1 MSSPLRSQGSLGC
14 TMSKSDWLVCVGLV
28 CLLSIFAIEF
38 HFDVSQRDAF
48 SWMDPQQYYGFA
60 VSLFEGTR
68 PFNDFEVASI
78 FPFFVFPAVAIENSV
93 ASALWTNFIF
103 AVILVVGVH
112 LLSMELALKTPSPW
126 IALTVLCSPLLIGL
140 SRSLY
145 VEFSLSALVTLC
157 FVFWLKMLRNER
169 IFPWVIFGGLFYI
182 GILTKM
188 TFPLFFFLPSV
199 LYGIGLLARGEVK
212 VMVRLALVLI
222 IPAVAAVG
230 TVWVFFPRA
239 FLNYY
244 LSFANTTIPISY
256 LFGPHEA
263 FSIESC
269 TYYFIQVGKNLLW
282 LLTPL
287 LLLALF
293 FPKWSYRGFKF
304 GALANPRVLLGA
316 WLIGPL
322 ILLIPQVVK
331 EPRHLAPCV
340 VPAVILIFMGIES
353 LPFAWLRRLGV
364 AMTVLLSIGQ
374 FSLITSH
381 AITSPYFF
389 DKPLRIADL
398 QRKMFVTD
406 PNEEAYRYTP
416 GQFIRDHW
424 LFNQSIAIAGF
435 EANEGLALSWAF
447 QPAVVIDLDTFDDV
461 SKVSDDPCYRE
472 FNDLSILAALN
483 TYNRRCGW
491 FQYHA
496 PFSSAV
502 TVENADLILL
512 KNQAATDWA
521 ERYPGYALQ
530 FVFDSGSGPVT
541 VLRNLS
547 PNRHSF
553 RELYAIQ
560 FLSRHPERLADDE
573 NAIAFDLRV
582 TAMLRGDIGTASEV
596 AELFPA
602 VSQAKVPR
610 RKIYFIAGSGND
622 LHQHVEMRIYRSL
635 LSQPPKTGK

>member
-48 SWMDPQQYYGFA
+48 SWMDPQQYFGFA

-230 TVWVFFPRA
+230 TVWVFSRGL
-239 FLNYY
+239 FL
-244 LSFANTTIPISY
+244 II
-256 LFGPHEA
+256 
-263 FSIESC
+263 I
-269 TYYFIQVGKNLLW
+269 
-282 LLTPL
+282 
-287 LLLALF
+287 LALLIRRF
-293 FPKWSYRGFKF
+293 RYLIYLDPTKHFPSSR
-304 GALANPRVLLGA
+304 ALT
-316 WLIGPL
+316 
-322 ILLIPQVVK
+322 ILFRLEKICSGCS
-331 EPRHLAPCV
+331 RHYCC
-340 VPAVILIFMGIES
+340 
-353 LPFAWLRRLGV
+353 
-364 AMTVLLSIGQ
+364 
-374 FSLITSH
+374 SH
-381 AITSPYFF
+381 Y
-389 DKPLRIADL
+389 
-398 QRKMFVTD
+398 
-406 PNEEAYRYTP
+406 
-416 GQFIRDHW
+416 
-424 LFNQSIAIAGF
+424 
-435 EANEGLALSWAF
+435 
-447 QPAVVIDLDTFDDV
+447 
-461 SKVSDDPCYRE
+461 
-472 FNDLSILAALN
+472 
-483 TYNRRCGW
+483 
-491 FQYHA
+491 
-496 PFSSAV
+496 
-502 TVENADLILL
+502 
-512 KNQAATDWA
+512 
-521 ERYPGYALQ
+521 
-530 FVFDSGSGPVT
+530 
-541 VLRNLS
+541 
-547 PNRHSF
+547 SF
-553 RELYAIQ
+553 R
-560 FLSRHPERLADDE
+560 SGV
-573 NAIAFDLRV
+573 IAVLNSV
-582 TAMLRGDIGTASEV
+582 L
-596 AELFPA
+596 
-602 VSQAKVPR
+602 
-610 RKIYFIAGSGND
+610 
-622 LHQHVEMRIYRSL
+622 
-635 LSQPPKTGK
+635 